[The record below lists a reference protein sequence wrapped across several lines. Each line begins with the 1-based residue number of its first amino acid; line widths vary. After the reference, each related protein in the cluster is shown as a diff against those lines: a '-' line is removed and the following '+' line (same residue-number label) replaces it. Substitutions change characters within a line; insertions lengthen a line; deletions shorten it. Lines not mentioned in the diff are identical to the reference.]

1 MSSSDISILLPKSAN
16 TSSVT
21 FVSFGEV
28 SVWKSAGETLS
39 SLTSFETANK
49 SFHLTSSISF
59 TSMFHDLSLMN

>member
-16 TSSVT
+16 TSSDT

-39 SLTSFETANK
+39 SLTSFETVLPEFLESRN
-49 SFHLTSSISF
+49 
-59 TSMFHDLSLMN
+59 